1 MLSQF
6 KTGLD
11 SWISLWRFLVHL
23 EDLNFYEGLDGCETE
38 RTRSICRAS
47 GLYAAVEKRSGQEPS
62 GTARPPVRTVVS
74 AFLGGIALERLHGS
88 GDVHYRLF
96 VARRTGKA

>member
-1 MLSQF
+1 MNTKRYTARMLSRF

-11 SWISLWRFLVHL
+11 SWISLWHFLHL

-62 GTARPPVRTVVS
+62 GTARPRGESRTIRPR
-74 AFLGGIALERLHGS
+74 G
-88 GDVHYRLF
+88 
-96 VARRTGKA
+96 RRAAANGCPLQG